1 MAAAIGAV
9 IGVPSLRIKGLYLA
23 IATLAAQLII
33 EWTINHVPWISG
45 GVQASIEV
53 PRPRLFGYVL
63 ESQTQLY
70 LFLLFFAALAIVATI
85 NLVRSRIGR
94 AFVAIRDHDIAA
106 ELIGIDIFRYKLI
119 AFAISSFYAGV
130 TGVLYTYYLG
140 IANYEQFQINVSIDY
155 LAMIIIGGLGSVL
168 GSILGAVFVTLLPIA
183 TRWFLEGFGSLFLSQ
198 ADLANIIPNLRLV
211 IFGALIV
218 LFLALEPEGLN
229 RLWRNVLGYFRVW
242 PFSY

>member
-23 IATLAAQLII
+23 IATLAGQLII

-45 GVQASIEV
+45 GIQASIEV
-53 PRPRLFGYVL
+53 PRPTFLGMQL
-63 ESQTQLY
+63 KTQMQLY
-70 LFLLFFAALAIVATI
+70 LFLLFFAAIAVLATM

-94 AFVAIRDHDIAA
+94 AFIAVRDQDIAA
-106 ELIGIDIFRYKLI
+106 EIIGINIFRFKLL
-119 AFAISSFYAGV
+119 AFAVSSFYAGV
-130 TGVLYTYYLG
+130 AGVLYTYYLG
-140 IANYEQFQINVSIDY
+140 IANYEQFQLNVSIDY

-168 GSILGAVFVTLLPIA
+168 GSIFGAIFITLLPIA
-183 TRWFLEGFGSLFLSQ
+183 TRWVLEDLGSLIFSQ
-198 ADLANIIPNLRLV
+198 ADLANIIPNLRLT
-211 IFGALIV
+211 IFGALIII
-218 LFLALEPEGLN
+218 FLALEPEGLD